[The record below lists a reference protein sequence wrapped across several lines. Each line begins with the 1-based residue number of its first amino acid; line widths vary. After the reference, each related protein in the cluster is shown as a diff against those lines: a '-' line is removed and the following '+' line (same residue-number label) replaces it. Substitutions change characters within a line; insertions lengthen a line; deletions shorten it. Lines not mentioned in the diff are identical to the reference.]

1 MRHEAQIRLLLLQKY
16 LLECTDEQHSVSV
29 SDILIFWE
37 QHGIQAGRKS
47 VYSDIE
53 ILQNS
58 GMDIICVK
66 STQNRYFVGC
76 RLFELPELKLLVD
89 AVESSHF
96 ITAKKSEM
104 LIEKLGHL
112 TSTTHA
118 EQLNRHIYMDGT
130 AKPNNETI
138 YYTIDAIQN
147 AIQDKHSISFQ
158 YYEYTQEKRKVLK
171 HDGYRYVFSPY
182 ALIWNRDYYYVV
194 GWSEKHEKLA
204 QFRVDRIASIEHLES
219 GYVEDESFDPATYVR
234 EVFGMYNDDS
244 CAVTLLCHNSTMRNI
259 IDRFGEDVEIT
270 PVDAEHFRISVNVAP
285 SPPFFSWVF
294 TFGGCIRIEGPDSV
308 LEEMRQMAK
317 WLST

>member
-1 MRHEAQIRLLLLQKY
+1 MRHEAQIRLLLLQQY
-16 LLECTDEQHSVSV
+16 LLEHTDEQHSVSV

-53 ILQNS
+53 ILQNG

-66 STQNRYFVGC
+66 STQNRYFIGC

-96 ITAKKSEM
+96 ITAKKSEV

-112 TSTTHA
+112 ASTA
-118 EQLNRHIYMDGT
+118 Q
-130 AKPNNETI
+130 A
-138 YYTIDAIQN
+138 
-147 AIQDKHSISFQ
+147 
-158 YYEYTQEKRKVLK
+158 KVLK

-182 ALIWNRDYYYVV
+182 AMIWNRDYYYVV

-204 QFRVDRIASIEHLES
+204 QFRVDRITAIEHLNS
-219 GYVEDESFDPATYVR
+219 GYIEDEAFNPATYVQ
-234 EVFGMYNDDS
+234 EVFGMYNDDT
-244 CAVTLLCHNSTMRNI
+244 CAVKLLCHNSTMRNV
-259 IDRFGEDVEIT
+259 IDRFGEDVDT
-270 PVDAEHFRISVNVAP
+270 SPVDAEHFRVTVNVAP

-294 TFGGCIRIEGPDSV
+294 TFGGCIQIEGPDSV